1 MRQWVSDCFLDLASF
16 GKKSYFGSE
25 IWTKLLSLFV
35 DDYLAT
41 TVNDENL
48 TCEIGEKRLIC
59 NNYLRS
65 GRPKKCT

>member
-1 MRQWVSDCFLDLASF
+1 M
-16 GKKSYFGSE
+16 
-25 IWTKLLSLFV
+25 

-65 GRPKKCT
+65 ARPSEMHVNFKVLKLQSLWPPSTS